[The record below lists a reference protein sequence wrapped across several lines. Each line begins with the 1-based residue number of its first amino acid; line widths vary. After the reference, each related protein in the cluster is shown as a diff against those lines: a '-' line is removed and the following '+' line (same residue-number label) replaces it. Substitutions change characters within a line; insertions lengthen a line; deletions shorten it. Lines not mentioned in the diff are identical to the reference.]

1 MDEIAQKDEYMSM
14 GEPSGHLQYVLQ
26 PEAQKMLGSFS
37 SLLNVRIA
45 FFSLDGRELFSG
57 LGRSICTYCRLL
69 REETSQDNACM
80 ALDKKMCSK
89 ARKESRPVC
98 YTCHGRLTEAV
109 LPVILSGRC
118 IGFLMVGQFRTL
130 DKNPA
135 GEEPAF
141 STSALKQSYDQTPGF
156 SKHQV
161 DDMLHM
167 LSLMV
172 DFITGHYLVSMKDF
186 DVIQP
191 LIDAMEENP
200 AQTVSLAE
208 AARQIGRSPSS
219 LSHLFKK
226 LTGKGFRQFQI
237 TRKIEEADRLL
248 QTFPQMPVKEISERL
263 GFQDPLYFS
272 RLYRRH
278 RDQSPSAKR
287 AKGT

>member
-1 MDEIAQKDEYMSM
+1 MDETARKGNHTSMS
-14 GEPSGHLQYVLQ
+14 ESSGHLQYVLQ

-69 REETSQDNACM
+69 REDPAQDIACV
-80 ALDKKMCSK
+80 ALDKKMRSK

-98 YTCHGRLTEAV
+98 YTCHGQLTEAV

-130 DKNPA
+130 DKNSSSEGPT
-135 GEEPAF
+135 F
-141 STSALKQSYDQTPGF
+141 STPGLKQGYEQTPGF
-156 SKHQV
+156 SENQV

-172 DFITGHYLVSMKDF
+172 DYITGHYLVSMKDF

-191 LIDAMEENP
+191 LIDAMEKNP
-200 AQTVSLAE
+200 AQTVSLDD

-237 TRKIEEADRLL
+237 ARKIEEADRLL
-248 QTFPQMPVKEISERL
+248 QTFPQMPVKEIAERL

-278 RDQSPSAKR
+278 REQSPSAKR
-287 AKGT
+287 ATVM